1 MLLLLPNQSGL
12 TFLEE
17 SMKLFGLWGL
27 LVLLTVTENK
37 SYRLPP
43 IGSVSPIGINNEIW
57 TKPTEGKFRKFR
69 CVQKSFGYLCRE
81 IFKTCLD
88 SCIENSYFL
97 DTIEVEAEQLV
108 NVMNEA
114 LDAINDLII
123 YKMKCRLLKS
133 YENHLQS
140 VLVQSVS
147 NQVKF
152 NLTDENDEIELKN
165 LEKSGSDF

>member
-1 MLLLLPNQSGL
+1 MKSGQNQLKVNFVNSVVSKKVLDISPNM
-12 TFLEE
+12 F
-17 SMKLFGLWGL
+17 
-27 LVLLTVTENK
+27 
-37 SYRLPP
+37 
-43 IGSVSPIGINNEIW
+43 
-57 TKPTEGKFRKFR
+57 
-69 CVQKSFGYLCRE
+69 CRE

-114 LDAINDLII
+114 LDAINDLIL

-165 LEKSGSDF
+165 LEKSGSG

>member
-1 MLLLLPNQSGL
+1 MLLLLRNQSGL

-69 CVQKSFGYLCRE
+69 CVQNLFGFLYWE
-81 IFKTCLD
+81 FI
-88 SCIENSYFL
+88 FL

-114 LDAINDLII
+114 LDAINDLIL

-165 LEKSGSDF
+165 LEKSGSG

>member
-1 MLLLLPNQSGL
+1 MKSGQNQLKVNFVNSG
-12 TFLEE
+12 
-17 SMKLFGLWGL
+17 
-27 LVLLTVTENK
+27 
-37 SYRLPP
+37 
-43 IGSVSPIGINNEIW
+43 VS
-57 TKPTEGKFRKFR
+57 
-69 CVQKSFGYLCRE
+69 
-81 IFKTCLD
+81 KTCLD

-123 YKMKCRLLKS
+123 YKLTRRLLKS

-165 LEKSGSDF
+165 LEKSGSG